1 MEMLRE
7 YEMGIG
13 MQMIFLGFARSFLV
27 EAEASVQLL
36 RLERFGKRIAGCNL
50 TIEALLVRF
59 GQQDYD
65 ARLDL
70 IGRDG
75 QIVLGPRWSDEE
87 PNAAIRKAFDAAEKS
102 LSSGSNSG
110 LGSDAALPLNHKDR

>member
-1 MEMLRE
+1 MLRE
-7 YEMGIG
+7 YVMGIG

-75 QIVLGPRWSDEE
+75 QIAVVRRGTERGDTQSV
-87 PNAAIRKAFDAAEKS
+87 RR
-102 LSSGSNSG
+102 G
-110 LGSDAALPLNHKDR
+110 

>member
-1 MEMLRE
+1 MENLRE
-7 YEMGIG
+7 YVMGIG
-13 MQMIFLGFARSFLV
+13 MQMIFLGFARSCLV

-75 QIVLGPRWSDEE
+75 QIVLGPRWSDGE
-87 PNAAIRKAFDAAEKS
+87 PNVAIRKAFDAAEKS
-102 LSSGSNSG
+102 LSSALS
-110 LGSDAALPLNHKDR
+110 SDAALPLTLKDR